1 MSTFGMFMEMLGEIA
16 YNTVYADEI
25 KEKEERERIR
35 RDSLTS
41 SERLRE
47 DRANWNRN
55 DCLSSRI
62 R

>member
-47 DRANWNRN
+47 DKANWNRDN
-55 DCLSSRI
+55 CLSHKRF
-62 R
+62 

>member
-16 YNTVYADEI
+16 YNTIYADEI

-41 SERLRE
+41 YERIDE
-47 DRANWNRN
+47 DRKTWARN
-55 DCLSSRI
+55 NTLK
-62 R
+62 